1 MGRESR
7 HIGEWIEAPA
17 HAVYA
22 YASDPANL
30 PAWARMRLRGADR
43 LLALL
48 AAVVFLVVG
57 ALGFGHGRL
66 FGTFADST
74 LLNLVHL
81 AFAAAG
87 FAFARR
93 GRDYLLGGGIASLVL
108 WLVGVAAL
116 GGWIPLDAADN
127 RLHLALG
134 TVMLLALLP
143 GGEDLGDDLERDLG
157 GSLPAE
163 LQADRPTH

>member
-1 MGRESR
+1 
-7 HIGEWIEAPA
+7 
-17 HAVYA
+17 
-22 YASDPANL
+22 
-30 PAWARMRLRGADR
+30 MRP
-43 LLALL
+43 LALL
-48 AAVVFLVVG
+48 AAAVFLVIGV
-57 ALGFGHGRL
+57 LGFAHGRL
-66 FGTFADST
+66 FGTFVDST

-81 AFAAAG
+81 AFGLAG
-87 FAFARR
+87 VALARR

-116 GGWIPLDAADN
+116 GSWIPLNAADN

-134 TVMLLALLP
+134 TLMLLALLP

-163 LQADRPTH
+163 LQADRPAH